1 MRGLCVNAF
10 VVEMKGMKYQFV
22 GERVLLTLWV
32 GGLWAIGYIAVPTLF
47 SLIEDKTV
55 AGSLAGQMFHI
66 MSYIGLVCGSL
77 LLISVFV
84 RNRLQ
89 WQVWL
94 LILMLVLVASSEFI
108 IQPMMETLKAQGL
121 VEGSPT
127 KKQFGIL
134 HGVASSLYLIVSLC
148 GLSLVMFG
156 LGGRKTLKEGI
167 PVVGDSE
174 N

>member
-1 MRGLCVNAF
+1 
-10 VVEMKGMKYQFV
+10 MKIQFL

-32 GGLWAIGYIAVPTLF
+32 GGLWAIGYIAAPTLF
-47 SLIEDKTV
+47 SLLEDKTV

-66 MSYIGLVCGSL
+66 MSYIGFVCGSL
-77 LLISVFV
+77 LIASVYL
-84 RNRLQ
+84 RNRFQ

-108 IQPMMETLKAQGL
+108 LQPMMETLKAQGL
-121 VEGSPT
+121 IEGSPT

-134 HGVASSLYLIVSLC
+134 HGVASTLYLIVSLC

-156 LGGRKTLKEGI
+156 LGERKTIQEDLT
-167 PVVGDSE
+167 VVGDSDK
-174 N
+174 